1 MLGRR
6 KLMRRVIDYIKNT
19 VRSKSSDEWQAYFR
33 AKVQDLRAFVQANG
47 EKAAL
52 AGFVLGILMVVFYKL
67 FILLVTLATLAYLLV
82 ITASDR
88 DLS

>member
-6 KLMRRVIDYIKNT
+6 KLMRRVIDNIKNT
-19 VRSKSSDEWQAYFR
+19 IRSKTSDEWRAYFQG
-33 AKVQDLRAFVQANG
+33 KVQALRAFVQANG

-52 AGFVLGILMVVFYKL
+52 AGFVLGIVIVLFYKL
-67 FILLVTLATLAYLLV
+67 FILIVTLATLAYLIV

>member
-1 MLGRR
+1 MLGSR
-6 KLMRRVIDYIKNT
+6 KLMRRVIDNIKNT
-19 VRSKSSDEWQAYFR
+19 IRSKTSDEWRAYFQG
-33 AKVQDLRAFVQANG
+33 KVQALRAFVQANG

-52 AGFVLGILMVVFYKL
+52 AGFVLGIVIVLFYKL
-67 FILLVTLATLAYLLV
+67 FILIVTLATLAYLIV

>member
-1 MLGRR
+1 
-6 KLMRRVIDYIKNT
+6 MRRVIDNIKNT
-19 VRSKSSDEWQAYFR
+19 IRSKTSDEWRAYFQG
-33 AKVQDLRAFVQANG
+33 KVQALRAFVQANG

-52 AGFVLGILMVVFYKL
+52 AGFVLGIVIVLFYKL
-67 FILLVTLATLAYLLV
+67 FILIVTLATLAYLIV